1 VSTFGWQSELAPARA
16 AAQQS
21 GKLLLSFF
29 WAPG

>member
-1 VSTFGWQSELAPARA
+1 MMFDWKTELAPARA
-16 AAQQS
+16 EALES